1 MGTVKTDAF
10 SRTYSGETYPV
21 GSTRVQP
28 AAEVTDGDASL
39 SGDRIWMFVK
49 ASSSGVAAND
59 LLERDSTSTAFQVKT
74 SSASAALKRILLV
87 GVAQNA
93 IAANEF
99 GWVVV
104 KGECVIKSDSVSA
117 GNTLAS
123 KATAGTAE
131 ADSTAGAVI
140 GYATSDT
147 SGGVCDAYV
156 DLY

>member
-10 SRTYSGETYPV
+10 STTYSGETYPV

-59 LLERDSTSTAFQVKT
+59 LLERDSTSTSFQVKT

-87 GVAQNA
+87 GVAQHA
-93 IAANEF
+93 IAADQY

-104 KGECVIKSDSVSA
+104 KGECVIKSVSVSA

-140 GYATSDT
+140 GYATSAT
-147 SGGVCDAYV
+147 SSGVCDAYV